1 LEGIIIKIL
10 HIIAGDDNG
19 GAGNHLLNICSNENK
34 LFKNEIAFL
43 GEGILFDKA
52 QKKEIKSTVFQKATK
67 NLPLI
72 TYINNSECD
81 LAVFHGARTSLIHLI
96 YKSKIKKKTTSTIH
110 SDFRYDFLNSKIKLL
125 LFTPLSIMG
134 LKTFKSYICISKNLK
149 ELLEQKNF
157 KGKSFVVNNAID
169 ISNIKEKESSDLL
182 KARYNIKENDFVFG
196 IVGRFHPIKNHN
208 NVLEGF
214 SKLLKDYDNC
224 KLLLIG
230 DGALR
235 GDFEKTINEKAMEN
249 KVFITNF
256 IDNPVDY
263 IKLCNCS
270 IIASFSEGGA
280 PPLVMLESAYVK
292 VPVMATKV
300 GDLETIL
307 TKETGYL
314 IEDQSSE
321 SIYNAMKSVF
331 LDSNIMEKGNSI
343 EKLLYNKFT
352 LDRFWKTYHNIYENI
367 IKN

>member
-1 LEGIIIKIL
+1 
-10 HIIAGDDNG
+10 
-19 GAGNHLLNICSNENK
+19 
-34 LFKNEIAFL
+34 
-43 GEGILFDKA
+43 
-52 QKKEIKSTVFQKATK
+52 
-67 NLPLI
+67 
-72 TYINNSECD
+72 
-81 LAVFHGARTSLIHLI
+81 
-96 YKSKIKKKTTSTIH
+96 
-110 SDFRYDFLNSKIKLL
+110 
-125 LFTPLSIMG
+125 M
-134 LKTFKSYICISKNLK
+134 
-149 ELLEQKNF
+149 
-157 KGKSFVVNNAID
+157 
-169 ISNIKEKESSDLL
+169 
-182 KARYNIKENDFVFG
+182 
-196 IVGRFHPIKNHN
+196 
-208 NVLEGF
+208 
-214 SKLLKDYDNC
+214 
-224 KLLLIG
+224 LIG

-235 GDFEKTINEKAMEN
+235 GDFEKTISEKAMEN

-331 LDSNIMEKGNSI
+331 LDSNIMEKGNNI